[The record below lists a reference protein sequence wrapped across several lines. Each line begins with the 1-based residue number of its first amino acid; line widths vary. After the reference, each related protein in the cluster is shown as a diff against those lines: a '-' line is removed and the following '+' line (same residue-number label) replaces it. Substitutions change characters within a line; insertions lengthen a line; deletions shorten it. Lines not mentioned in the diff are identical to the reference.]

1 MAEPAL
7 ITGFEPY
14 GGRSLN
20 PSAQLADA
28 LDGAHIDGLAVVG
41 RKLPVAFAGLAER
54 IDSVLDE
61 VQPALVIAL
70 GLWPGEP
77 MIRLERIGF
86 NLANFEIADN
96 AGARLEDAAIAP
108 AGATALAASLP
119 LRAIEQALLAAGI
132 PTRLSNTAGTY
143 LCNAT
148 LYTLLAAVERRGWR
162 IPCGFIHL
170 PYLPE
175 QVAEML
181 IAARAG
187 ELELHQRADL
197 ASMDYAVMERALR
210 LALAVTAGARAQRR
224 GREPAATPR

>member
-1 MAEPAL
+1 MAETAL

-14 GGRSLN
+14 GGRAAN
-20 PSAQLADA
+20 PSAKLALA
-28 LDGAHIDGLAVVG
+28 LDGARIGGFDIVG
-41 RKLPVAFAGLAER
+41 RSLPVAFAGLGARLEAM
-54 IDSVLDE
+54 LDQ
-61 VQPALVIAL
+61 VRPRLVIAL

-77 MIRLERIGF
+77 MIRLERFGL

-108 AGATALAASLP
+108 AGTTALAATLP

-132 PTRLSNTAGTY
+132 PVRLSATAGAF
-143 LCNAT
+143 LCNAA
-148 LYTLLAAVERRGWR
+148 LYTLLAAVERRGWH

-181 IAARAG
+181 AEARAG
-187 ELELHQRADL
+187 RLDIHQRADL
-197 ASMDYAVMERALR
+197 ASMDHAVMERALR
-210 LALAVTAGARAQRR
+210 LALAVAAETATRR
-224 GREPAATPR
+224 QGRG

>member
-1 MAEPAL
+1 MAETAL

-20 PSAQLADA
+20 PSAKLAQA
-28 LDGAHIDGLAVVG
+28 LDGAHIAGLTVVG
-41 RKLPVAFAGLAER
+41 RSLPVAFAGLAER
-54 IDSVLDE
+54 LEAVLDE
-61 VQPALVIAL
+61 VRPALVIAL

-77 MIRLERIGF
+77 MIRLERFGL

-96 AGARLEDAAIAP
+96 AGARLEDAAIA
-108 AGATALAASLP
+108 AGSATALSASLP

-132 PTRLSNTAGTY
+132 PARLSNTAGTY

-148 LYTLLAAVERRGWR
+148 LYALLAAVERRGWS

-170 PYLPE
+170 PYLTE

-181 IAARAG
+181 AASRAG
-187 ELELHQRADL
+187 QLELHQRADL
-197 ASMDYAVMERALR
+197 ASMEYAVMERALR
-210 LALAVTAGARAQRR
+210 LALAVTAEAAAASRPQRR
-224 GREPAATPR
+224 G

>member
-1 MAEPAL
+1 MAETAL

-20 PSAQLADA
+20 PSAKLAEA
-28 LDGAHIDGLAVVG
+28 LDGARIGGLDIVG

-54 IDSVLDE
+54 IEAALDE

-77 MIRLERIGF
+77 MIRLERVGF

-96 AGARLEDAAIAP
+96 AGLRLADAAIAP

-132 PTRLSNTAGTY
+132 PTHLSNTAGTY

-148 LYTLLAAVERRGWR
+148 LYTLLAAVGRRGWR

-175 QVAEML
+175 QVVEML
-181 IAARAG
+181 VASRAG
-187 ELELHQRADL
+187 QIELHQRADF
-197 ASMDYAVMERALR
+197 ASMDYAIMERALR
-210 LALAVTAGARAQRR
+210 LALAVTAETRPSRR
-224 GREPAATPR
+224 R